1 MMNMCLLNST
11 GGMTCTI
18 PRFILPFVCL
28 TVSQTI
34 WIGIMGIVSTIVY
47 ISKQFPRQIRLLLL
61 NLSVVDIISSVL
73 TGILDSNGYL
83 SSTSQTS
90 SMKLQIFLIEFRLTA
105 HMLSITV
112 MTLDRIMSLVFAM
125 KYQIHI
131 KDKKMIAVCCVIWVS
146 AFATVTGALYDMFAR
161 DTDVLF
167 TSDSRYDR
175 YYILV
180 GTKSFLLLSNVL
192 GYIIMCVYVK
202 TTKYLAGHLVP
213 SFQTES
219 TTRILHNALLHSAFY
234 LLDLV
239 GSMYVI
245 HSCTCILLMITTYRV
260 LVYLSYCTSV
270 ILLIVQGRE
279 CRLLIAIVLCS
290 CHKGWSEHLNRI
302 RNELYAPYLKSESQ
316 STSTGN
322 VSDVRDID
330 GLDFS
335 FTETSTPF
343 DMISLPTI
351 HTNGGRLP
359 EIRNHK
365 LYTSRELKF
374 K

>member
-343 DMISLPTI
+343 DMISLPAI

>member
-1 MMNMCLLNST
+1 MINMCLLNST

-90 SMKLQIFLIEFRLTA
+90 SMKLQIFLIEFRLIA

-131 KDKKMIAVCCVIWVS
+131 KDKKMIVVCCVIWVS

-175 YYILV
+175 YYILI

-192 GYIIMCVYVK
+192 GYVIMCVYVK

-343 DMISLPTI
+343 DMISLPAI

>member
-90 SMKLQIFLIEFRLTA
+90 SMKLQIFLIEFRLIA

-131 KDKKMIAVCCVIWVS
+131 KDKKMIVVCCVIWVS

-343 DMISLPTI
+343 DMISLPAI

>member
-1 MMNMCLLNST
+1 MINMCLLNST

-131 KDKKMIAVCCVIWVS
+131 KDKKMIVVCCVIWVS

-343 DMISLPTI
+343 DMISLPAI